1 MNVEQ
6 LRAAVDEAPARRQH
20 VEQLKDQ
27 MRRELRLEDLR
38 TRRQVTQ
45 QQVADVLGVSQARVS
60 KLEYQGDARLSTLQ
74 AYIEA
79 LGGRL
84 EVTAVFEK
92 ERIPLRAG

>member
-6 LRAAVDEAPARRQH
+6 LRARVDKAPGRRQH

-27 MRRELRLEDLR
+27 MRRELRLEELR
-38 TRRQVTQ
+38 TRHQVTQ
-45 QQVADVLGVSQARVS
+45 TEIADILGVSQARVS
-60 KLEYQGDARLSTLQ
+60 KLEHQDDARLSSLQ

-84 EVTAVFEK
+84 EVTAVFDD
-92 ERIPLRAG
+92 ERIPLQAG